1 MRAVY
6 WSLGAVAAAVV
17 AAVVALPIVANGD
30 AVRQRLSDAAR
41 EATGRALTFGNV
53 AISLPTLSLVVDD
66 VRLSGDTARIG
77 AVALSLDARAL
88 LRGKIVIAGLTV
100 SDPRIAL
107 GAGGAAAPAAEERA
121 AAPADAGADSGGTG
135 GVTVSLRS
143 LRVER
148 GALSLR
154 NAAGEETFAVTGV
167 AFAAAAPAPDRPVT
181 MTGRFALNDRPV
193 TLAAT
198 LGTPD
203 AILSGAPFAVEATL
217 ESGATSARYE
227 GSVGTKPVSFDGE
240 AVLETA
246 SVAEVLAWAGRAL
259 SQDAPDPGSLR
270 FAARLTAGENGVIEM
285 TEATLAGDGVDARAT
300 GRFDASGAVPALRLD
315 VEAGEI
321 DLDRYLPRVSAR
333 AAPSFAAAS
342 AETAAAAEPTTK
354 PKTKTLSTDPFDPGV
369 FGAVRGEGSLR
380 AATLRFHG
388 REAGPLDLAVTMTGA
403 GYRATLRRLGLHGG
417 ALSGDARV
425 ESSDG
430 ALAVEA
436 AIAFDG
442 ISLAEAAEAA
452 GSGNINGALALS
464 AAGAHLR
471 ALTASL
477 VIAFDASLT
486 DAAFSA
492 PWLAGAS
499 SLSLAARAKP
509 GARTEVSAALV
520 HDGAPAKA
528 ALTLDEL
535 LPLAEGNGSD
545 LVATLDAD
553 VLDARW
559 AGAVAWRPALTFDG
573 ALTADAPSVA
583 ALSARLGRPL
593 PEGKPDPGSLRLEGA
608 ASFDASRVALSGATV
623 RANAL
628 AATGDAT
635 LDLSAERPRVT
646 ATLDVASLD
655 IEALAALAARPAAPS
670 VMATGPSVEAT
681 AVPAAATAPR
691 GEEPSAWSDE
701 PIDVAGLR
709 SVDADLR
716 FHLSDARYRGAVL
729 DRGDLSLRLDGG
741 ALRAELANGAM
752 SGGAVSATATVD
764 GGGETLGVD
773 YSLNAAGVSA
783 RPLLAAFTGADNLS
797 GILDF
802 STRGTTAGAS
812 PAALVSA
819 LNGDGA
825 LTLTDGALEG
835 IELEGVDIAGML
847 YRAMAAALDEPED
860 GSARTVFESVG
871 GSFTMRNGEVIN
883 EDMTARAPLFG
894 LSGSGRAS
902 LPRRT
907 LDYRVVTTL
916 AAQAGGDN
924 ILAGIPVPVTI
935 SGPWPRLE
943 YKVAWERILEEV
955 ASDPARVA
963 ALPAGLA
970 IGAAELGIELPAE
983 LLGGGALDVLDM
995 LEAVGEALV
1004 PPADSAET
1012 LELPIP
1018 DPMEL
1023 LGDLFGD

>member
-6 WSLGAVAAAVV
+6 WSLGAVAAAVA

-66 VRLSGDTARIG
+66 VRLSGDAARIG
-77 AVALSLDARAL
+77 AIALSLDARAL

-107 GAGGAAAPAAEERA
+107 DAGGAAAPAAEERA
-121 AAPADAGADSGGTG
+121 AAPADAGADSSGTG

-181 MTGRFALNDRPV
+181 MTGRFALNGRPV

-227 GSVGTKPVSFDGE
+227 GSVATKPVSFDGE
-240 AVLETA
+240 ATLDTA

-259 SQDAPDPGSLR
+259 PQDAPDPGSLR
-270 FAARLTAGENGVIEM
+270 FAARLTAGENGAIEM

-321 DLDRYLPRVSAR
+321 DLDRYLPRTSAR

-369 FGAVRGEGSLR
+369 FGAVQGEGSLR

-388 REAGPLDLAVTMTGA
+388 REAGPLDLAVTMTSA

-417 ALSGDARV
+417 ALSGDARA
-425 ESSDG
+425 EHADG

-436 AIAFDG
+436 ALAFDG

-452 GSGNINGALALS
+452 GSGTIDGALALS

-477 VIAFDASLT
+477 VVTFDASLT

-520 HDGAPAKA
+520 HDGAPAKV

-535 LPLAEGNGSD
+535 LPLAEGNGSE
-545 LVATLDAD
+545 LVATVDAD
-553 VLDARW
+553 ILDARW

-593 PEGKPDPGSLRLEGA
+593 AEGKPDPGSLRLEGA
-608 ASFDASRVALSGATV
+608 ASFDASRVALSGATA
-623 RANAL
+623 RADAL

-655 IEALAALAARPAAPS
+655 IEALAALAARPVA
-670 VMATGPSVEAT
+670 PSVEAT
-681 AVPAAATAPR
+681 AAPAAAAPPR

-709 SVDADLR
+709 AVDADLR
-716 FHLSDARYRGAVL
+716 FRLSDARYRGAVL
-729 DRGDLSLRLDGG
+729 DRGDLSLRLNGG
-741 ALRAELANGAM
+741 ALRAELADGAM
-752 SGGAVSATATVD
+752 SGGAVSATATID
-764 GGGETLGVD
+764 GGGEALGVD

-860 GSARTVFESVG
+860 GSAQTVFESVG
-871 GSFTMRNGEVIN
+871 GSFTMRNGEVVN
-883 EDMTARAPLFG
+883 EDMAARAPLFG

-907 LDYRVVTTL
+907 LDYRVVATL

-924 ILAGIPVPVTI
+924 ILAGIPVPATI
-935 SGPWPRLE
+935 SGPWSRLE

-963 ALPAGLA
+963 ALPGGLA

>member
-6 WSLGAVAAAVV
+6 WSLGAVAAVVV

-66 VRLSGDTARIG
+66 VRLSGDAARIG

-107 GAGGAAAPAAEERA
+107 DAGGAAAPAAEERA

-181 MTGRFALNDRPV
+181 MTGRFALNGRPV

-203 AILSGAPFAVEATL
+203 AILSGLSGLSGAPFAVEATL

-227 GSVGTKPVSFDGE
+227 GLVGTKPVSFDGK
-240 AVLETA
+240 AALETA

-259 SQDAPDPGSLR
+259 PQDAPDPGSLR
-270 FAARLTAGENGVIEM
+270 FAARLTAGEDGAIEM

-342 AETAAAAEPTTK
+342 AEIAAAAAPTTK

-369 FGAVRGEGSLR
+369 FGAVEGEGSLR

-388 REAGPLDLAVTMTGA
+388 REAGPLDLAVTMTSA

-417 ALSGDARV
+417 ALSGDARA
-425 ESSDG
+425 ENADG

-436 AIAFDG
+436 ALAFDG
-442 ISLAEAAEAA
+442 ISLAEAAEGA
-452 GSGNINGALALS
+452 GSGTIDGALALS

-535 LPLAEGNGSD
+535 LSLAEGNGSE
-545 LVATLDAD
+545 LVATVDAD

-608 ASFDASRVALSGATV
+608 TSFDASRIALSGATV
-623 RANAL
+623 RADGL

-635 LDLSAERPRVT
+635 LDLSTERPRVT

-655 IEALAALAARPAAPS
+655 IEALAALAARPVAPS
-670 VMATGPSVEAT
+670 VEATGPSVEAT
-681 AVPAAATAPR
+681 AAPAAAPPPPR
-691 GEEPSAWSDE
+691 GEEPPAWSDE

-709 SVDADLR
+709 AVDADLR
-716 FHLSDARYRGAVL
+716 FRLSDARYRGAVL

-741 ALRAELANGAM
+741 R
-752 SGGAVSATATVD
+752 
-764 GGGETLGVD
+764 
-773 YSLNAAGVSA
+773 AAGPNSPTA
-783 RPLLAAFTGADNLS
+783 RCRAARCRRQRP
-797 GILDF
+797 
-802 STRGTTAGAS
+802 ST
-812 PAALVSA
+812 
-819 LNGDGA
+819 
-825 LTLTDGALEG
+825 
-835 IELEGVDIAGML
+835 
-847 YRAMAAALDEPED
+847 AAARR
-860 GSARTVFESVG
+860 SAW
-871 GSFTMRNGEVIN
+871 I
-883 EDMTARAPLFG
+883 
-894 LSGSGRAS
+894 
-902 LPRRT
+902 
-907 LDYRVVTTL
+907 
-916 AAQAGGDN
+916 
-924 ILAGIPVPVTI
+924 IP
-935 SGPWPRLE
+935 
-943 YKVAWERILEEV
+943 
-955 ASDPARVA
+955 
-963 ALPAGLA
+963 
-970 IGAAELGIELPAE
+970 
-983 LLGGGALDVLDM
+983 
-995 LEAVGEALV
+995 
-1004 PPADSAET
+1004 
-1012 LELPIP
+1012 
-1018 DPMEL
+1018 
-1023 LGDLFGD
+1023 